1 MVNCA
6 QADWPRPPNLCP
18 AWIKSPNL
26 GVKQILVSRLA
37 LPLKSL
43 ESRRHFMNVIS
54 DRVVVRRAGAGG

>member
-6 QADWPRPPNLCP
+6 RADWPRPLKLCP

-26 GVKQILVSRLA
+26 GVKQILVSGWA
-37 LPLKSL
+37 LPFKSL

-54 DRVVVRRAGAGG
+54 DRVVVRRADAGA